1 MFVLTLRSL
10 SNSDISAI
18 QAITPFSKNNEL
30 KNEELNLQ
38 FISKNAPQ
46 YVYLHYINY
55 LQSISRPH
63 NRLNFSA
70 DHFRLY
76 MTAIS
81 PPWWWRQRLQ
91 PKGPFQ
97 PTRSNNSDFFLPSLL
112 FEYICS
118 IYLSGSMTAVA
129 VFRKPNAIPPCF
141 SIDFVL
147 YFSLSWL
154 RVLLPSMFF

>member
-30 KNEELNLQ
+30 KNEELNPQ

-46 YVYLHYINY
+46 HLHYINY

-76 MTAIS
+76 ITAIS
-81 PPWWWRQRLQ
+81 PP
-91 PKGPFQ
+91 
-97 PTRSNNSDFFLPSLL
+97 
-112 FEYICS
+112 
-118 IYLSGSMTAVA
+118 
-129 VFRKPNAIPPCF
+129 
-141 SIDFVL
+141 
-147 YFSLSWL
+147 
-154 RVLLPSMFF
+154 